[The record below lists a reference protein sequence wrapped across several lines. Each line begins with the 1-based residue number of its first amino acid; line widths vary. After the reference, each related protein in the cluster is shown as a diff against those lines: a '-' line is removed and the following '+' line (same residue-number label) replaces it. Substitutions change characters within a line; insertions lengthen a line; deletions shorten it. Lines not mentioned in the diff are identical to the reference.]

1 MACIVKLK
9 DNCYI
14 EWSKTADAPSS
25 KLMDKPSMVSY
36 LTEGYKFY
44 EYTKQKPLLSLEEL
58 LIYIEV
64 HGTSDIG
71 KGVDL
76 EFILKY
82 NSLAETKGR
91 SISLDEFLNYF
102 F

>member
-14 EWSKTADAPSS
+14 EWSKAADAPSS
-25 KLMDKPSMVSY
+25 KIMDKLSMVSY

-44 EYTKQKPLLSLEEL
+44 EYIKQKPLLSLEEL
-58 LIYIEV
+58 IIHIEV

-71 KGVDL
+71 KGVNLD
-76 EFILKY
+76 FILKY
-82 NSLAETKGR
+82 NQIGIFDNVDDFIIALK
-91 SISLDEFLNYF
+91 NMK
-102 F
+102 